1 MTQPLPIIELRHIS
15 KQFPGV
21 LALNDVSMSF
31 LPGEIHAVLGENGA
45 GKSTLMNI
53 LAGDLHPDKGEIL
66 IDGKPMV
73 LSSPAVSQHA
83 GIKVVYQELALCM
96 NLSVAENIML
106 NSSADRAP
114 LSLAR
119 RDRMQVAAREA
130 LARLGM
136 EHINPKTKVGRLSVA
151 QQQLV
156 EIARAISQQVRVLI
170 LDEPNSALT
179 NEETAHLFEVI
190 QQLKSKGVTIIYVS
204 HRLEE
209 VLTIADR
216 ISVMRDGRYISTMN
230 NDETVTLD
238 QLITQMVGHA
248 VNHFRR
254 QKTQAAA
261 SSDTALE
268 VENVTSLPTLKG
280 ISFHAKKGEIVGI
293 AGLPDSGKDE
303 LVSAIFGL
311 SPRGGHIRVLGKT
324 IKPGSPTDSIENG
337 MALIPADRRG
347 AGAFLTMSVEN
358 NTVASALEHV
368 SKGGFLRM
376 SRIRQTSEYYV
387 KQFDTKIS
395 SHQQKLRT
403 LSGGNQQK
411 VILARG
417 LATQPSVLILHE
429 PTRGI
434 DVGAKS
440 EIYNI
445 MQQLAAQSVT
455 IVMVSSELP
464 ELITQCDRILVMFQG
479 RINGEFDA
487 NDATEEAIL
496 ACAMGQTQA
505 QENQTKAVTI

>member
-1 MTQPLPIIELRHIS
+1 MSQPVPIIELRHIS

-53 LAGDLHPDKGEIL
+53 LAGDLQPDKGEIL
-66 IDGKPMV
+66 LDGKAIT
-73 LSSPAVSQHA
+73 LASPAVSQHA
-83 GIKVVYQELALCM
+83 GIRVVYQELALCM

-106 NSSADRAP
+106 TNAANQTA

-119 RDRMQVAAREA
+119 RGRMQETARAA
-130 LARLGM
+130 LGRLGM
-136 EHINPKTKVGRLSVA
+136 DHINPKTKVGKLSVA

-179 NEETAHLFEVI
+179 NEETTHLFEVI
-190 QQLKSKGVTIIYVS
+190 EQLKSKGVTIIYVS

-209 VLTIADR
+209 VLQIADR
-216 ISVMRDGRYISTMN
+216 ISVMRDGRYISTMV
-230 NDETVTLD
+230 NDEGVTLD
-238 QLITQMVGHA
+238 KIINQMVGHA
-248 VNHFRR
+248 VDHFRR
-254 QKTQAAA
+254 RTSEAAP
-261 SSDTALE
+261 SREIALE
-268 VENVTSLPTLKG
+268 VEQVASLPALQAT
-280 ISFHAKKGEIVGI
+280 SFRVGKGEIIGF

-311 SPRGGHIRVLGKT
+311 SPRSGHIRVKGKT
-324 IKPGSPTDSIENG
+324 IKSGSPTDAIQNG

-347 AGAFLTMSVEN
+347 SGAFLTMSVEN
-358 NTVASALEHV
+358 NTVAASLERI
-368 SKGGFLRM
+368 SRLSFLR
-376 SRIRQTSEYYV
+376 SDQIRQTSAQYV
-387 KQFDTKIS
+387 QQFDTRIS

-411 VILARG
+411 VVLARG
-417 LATQPSVLILHE
+417 LATQPAILILHE

-440 EIYNI
+440 EIYSI
-445 MQQLAAQSVT
+445 MQDLAAQAVT
-455 IVMVSSELP
+455 IVIVSSELP
-464 ELITQCDRILVMFQG
+464 ELIGQCDRILVMFQG
-479 RINGEFDA
+479 QINGEFSGSE
-487 NDATEEAIL
+487 ATEEAIL
-496 ACAMGQTQA
+496 ACAMGQTLP
-505 QENQTKAVTI
+505 NRTKAVTL

>member
-1 MTQPLPIIELRHIS
+1 MTQPVPIIELRHIS

-45 GKSTLMNI
+45 GKSTLMNV

-66 IDGKPMV
+66 IDGKPV
-73 LSSPAVSQHA
+73 ALASPADSQHA
-83 GIKVVYQELALCM
+83 GIKVVYQELALCT

-106 NSSADRAP
+106 NSAADRSP

-136 EHINPKTKVGRLSVA
+136 EHINPKAKVGRLSVA

-179 NEETAHLFEVI
+179 SEETAHLFEVI
-190 QQLKSKGVTIIYVS
+190 EQLKSKGVTIIYVS

-216 ISVMRDGRYISTMN
+216 ISVMRDGRYISTMD
-230 NDETVTLD
+230 NDETLTLD
-238 QLITQMVGHA
+238 QLVTQMVGRA
-248 VNHFRR
+248 VDRFRR
-254 QKTQAAA
+254 HKPETQL
-261 SSDTALE
+261 TNEVALD
-268 VENVTSLPTLKG
+268 VENVSSPSTLQD
-280 ISFHAKKGEIVGI
+280 ISFQVKKGEIIGV

-311 SPRGGHIRVLGKT
+311 SPRGGNIRVLGNT
-324 IKPGSPTDSIENG
+324 IKPGSPTNSIHNG

-368 SKGGFLRM
+368 SKGGFLRA
-376 SRIRQTSEYYV
+376 SRIRQTSTYYV

-445 MQQLAAQSVT
+445 MQELAAQSVT

-464 ELITQCDRILVMFQG
+464 ELIGQCDRILVMFQG
-479 RINGEFDA
+479 RINGEFIG
-487 NDATEEAIL
+487 NEATEEAIL
-496 ACAMGQTQA
+496 ACAMGQPQV
-505 QENQTKAVTI
+505 QENQPKAVTI

>member
-1 MTQPLPIIELRHIS
+1 MTQSVPIIELRHIS

-21 LALNDVSMSF
+21 LALSDVSMSF

-53 LAGDLHPDKGEIL
+53 LAGDLQADKGEIL
-66 IDGKPMV
+66 LDGSPV
-73 LSSPAVSQHA
+73 ILSSPAVSQRA

-106 NSSADRAP
+106 NSSAN
-114 LSLAR
+114 LSPISLIR
-119 RDRMQVAAREA
+119 RDRMQVTAREA

-136 EHINPKTKVGRLSVA
+136 EHINPKAKVGKLSVA

-179 NEETAHLFEVI
+179 NEETAHLFDVI

-216 ISVMRDGRYISTMN
+216 ISVMRDGRYISTMM

-238 QLITQMVGHA
+238 RLITQMVGHA
-248 VNHFRR
+248 VDRFRR
-254 QKTQAAA
+254 PHNPSISVTE
-261 SSDTALE
+261 TALE
-268 VENVTSLPTLKG
+268 VDQVSSLDALQN
-280 ISFHAKKGEIVGI
+280 ISFHAARGEILGF

-311 SPRGGHIRVLGKT
+311 SPRNGQIRVRGTT
-324 IKPGSPTDSIENG
+324 IKPGSPTDAIHNG

-347 AGAFLTMSVEN
+347 SGAFLTMSVEN
-358 NTVASALEHV
+358 NTVASALDRI
-368 SKGGFLRM
+368 SQISFLRRD
-376 SRIRQTSEYYV
+376 RIRQTSAYYV
-387 KQFDTKIS
+387 KQFDTRIS

-411 VILARG
+411 VVLARG
-417 LATQPSVLILHE
+417 LATQPSILILHE

-445 MQQLAAQSVT
+445 IQELAAQSVT
-455 IVMVSSELP
+455 ILIVSSELP
-464 ELITQCDRILVMFQG
+464 ELIGQCNRILVMFQG
-479 RINGEFDA
+479 RITGEFSGDE
-487 NDATEEAIL
+487 ATEEAIL
-496 ACAMGQTQA
+496 ACAMGQTQM
-505 QENQTKAVTI
+505 QQNQTRVATL